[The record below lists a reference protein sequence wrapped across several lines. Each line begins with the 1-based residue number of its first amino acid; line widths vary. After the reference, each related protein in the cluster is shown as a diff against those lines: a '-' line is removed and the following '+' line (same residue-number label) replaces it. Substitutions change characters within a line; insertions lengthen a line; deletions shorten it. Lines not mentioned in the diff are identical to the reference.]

1 MLPESAHNQNK
12 KVQILPN
19 FTPNHPQTL
28 PKSFQDPPKIDPKGL
43 LAPMLDPCLKKA
55 RFWTSKIRTK
65 VAQERPEEAQD
76 RPKPFPN
83 EAQDLPKSK
92 ISGNFWLFFSNSKF
106 ALIFGRMFIDL
117 LLFFKGSTYEK

>member
-1 MLPESAHNQNK
+1 MLPESAHNQKTN
-12 KVQILPN
+12 VQILPN

-28 PKSFQDPPKIDPKGL
+28 PKSFQDHPKIDPKGL

-76 RPKPFPN
+76 RPKPSPN
-83 EAQDLPKSK
+83 EAQDPPKTD
-92 ISGNFWLFFSNSKF
+92 FC
-106 ALIFGRMFIDL
+106 AIFGD
-117 LLFFKGSTYEK
+117 FFFELEIRSDFLSIFCWSFVNF